1 MVSISLF
8 KTIPFAEVRLI
19 KTKHVYYNVQC
30 TLVLWVLTFSY
41 MHLSLLIKGTEIIKV
56 IHVSSKFYGPGLIF
70 MAPRHDA
77 THSSMMTPI
86 SCPGGLSI
94 LSSCTQQHHHQQT
107 PQGHRAESGPDP
119 PDCWTSEQRLS
130 LLLNTAVHNILT
142 LNEIL

>member
-1 MVSISLF
+1 MISISLF
-8 KTIPFAEVRLI
+8 KIIPFAEVRLI

-41 MHLSLLIKGTEIIKV
+41 MHLSLLIKETEIIKV
-56 IHVSSKFYGPGLIF
+56 IHVSSKFYGPGIIF

-107 PQGHRAESGPDP
+107 PQGHRRGRRSRIRSWPS
-119 PDCWTSEQRLS
+119 W
-130 LLLNTAVHNILT
+130 LLNFRTKALIAPKHCRA
-142 LNEIL
+142 